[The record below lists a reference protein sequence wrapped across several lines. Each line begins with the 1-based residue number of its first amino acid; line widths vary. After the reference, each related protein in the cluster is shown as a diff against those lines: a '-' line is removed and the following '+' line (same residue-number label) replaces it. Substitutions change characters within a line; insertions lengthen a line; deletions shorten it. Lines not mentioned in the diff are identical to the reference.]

1 MFLHVSDV
9 SLDLD
14 SVRQAVLQTLAHV
27 AFSLQRRFVRIASD
41 QKSIRNLLRLAVKV
55 VLIVNA
61 HCHNVTR
68 VSSTAEIA
76 RGQRFNYLN

>member
-1 MFLHVSDV
+1 MFLYVSDV
-9 SLDLD
+9 SLDPD
-14 SVRQAVLQTLAHV
+14 SIRQAVLQTLAHV
-27 AFSLQRRFVRIASD
+27 AFSLQRRFVGIASD
-41 QKSIRNLLRLAVKV
+41 QKPIKNLLRLAVND

-76 RGQRFNYLN
+76 CGQGF